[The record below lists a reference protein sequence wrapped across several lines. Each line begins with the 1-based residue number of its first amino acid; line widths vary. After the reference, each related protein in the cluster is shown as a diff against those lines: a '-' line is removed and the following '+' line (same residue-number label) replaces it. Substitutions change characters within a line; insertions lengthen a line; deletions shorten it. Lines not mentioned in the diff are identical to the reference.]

1 MPLSWVL
8 QVVLILPV
16 TAEVFLVLAL
26 TVVVALEG
34 SALSSLAS
42 GEPGGDEA
50 GVELVMTGIEREL
63 AERGRRRRA
72 VLRVRTDQPQAGLA
86 LWSSGGRVSHVQAR
100 KGVFWLTGLA
110 VSPILRQSQSES
122 YGPFAPG
129 LT

>member
-1 MPLSWVL
+1 MPLSWLL
-8 QVVLILPV
+8 QVVFVLPV

-72 VLRVRTDQPQAGLA
+72 VLRVRTDQPQAG
-86 LWSSGGRVSHVQAR
+86 
-100 KGVFWLTGLA
+100 WLYGLQEVGLA
-110 VSPILRQSQSES
+110 TFKHGKV
-122 YGPFAPG
+122 YFG
-129 LT
+129 